1 MEDLASPLKTFY
13 WKVNAQEPAEEVI
26 KQAGEIIRQGGI
38 VAFPTETVYG
48 LGANVFDRKAIIKI
62 FNAKG
67 RPLDNPLIV
76 HIAAPAEIYQLA
88 AFVSPLAL
96 CLAEVF
102 WPGPLTLIL
111 PRLET
116 VPAEVSAGLNTIA
129 VRLPAHPVA
138 LALIKVAAVPIAA
151 PSANLSGRP
160 SPTTAKHVWVDL
172 NGKIDAIIDGGPTE
186 IGVESTVLDLTGE
199 VPVILRPGKITPAEI
214 KAVAGKVCLDPAAKG
229 IITGFGQT
237 EGLPHFE
244 TDTAFEKWRPRSPG
258 MKYRHY
264 APRAP
269 LYLIEGKNTPQVIK
283 YITEMAN
290 RYQKAGLKVGIL
302 TYKETAKHYQ
312 QGEVLVTGDRGKP
325 ASVALNLYHILRC
338 FDELGV
344 DLILAEGIP
353 PVGVGLAV
361 MNRLRRAAGNNII
374 RLD

>member
-1 MEDLASPLKTFY
+1 MGDLALPLKTFY

-26 KQAGEIIRQGGI
+26 KQAGEIIRQGGL

-48 LGANVFDRKAIIKI
+48 LGANVFDRKAIAKI

-76 HIAAPAEIYQLA
+76 HIAVLADIYQLSSS
-88 AFVSPLAL
+88 VSPLAL

-116 VPAEVSAGLNTIA
+116 VPAEVSAGLDTVAI
-129 VRLPAHPVA
+129 RLPAHPVA
-138 LALIKVAAVPIAA
+138 LALIRAADVPIAA
-151 PSANLSGRP
+151 PSANLSGCP
-160 SPTTAKHVWVDL
+160 SPTTAKHVWADL

-186 IGVESTVLDLTGE
+186 IGVESTVVDLTGAI
-199 VPVILRPGKITPAEI
+199 PAILRPGKITPAEI
-214 KAVAGKVCLDPAAKG
+214 EAVAGKVCLDPAAKG
-229 IITGFGQT
+229 IITSFK
-237 EGLPHFE
+237 
-244 TDTAFEKWRPRSPG
+244 TDTTSEKWRPRSPG

-269 LYLIEGKNTPQVIK
+269 LYLIEGNVPQVTK
-283 YITEMAN
+283 YINELAS
-290 RYQKAGLKVGIL
+290 RYQKAGLRVGIF
-302 TYKETAKHYQ
+302 TYKETAEHYR
-312 QGEVLVTGDRGKP
+312 QGEVLVAGDRCEP
-325 ASVALNLYHILRC
+325 ASVAANLYRILRR

-344 DLILAEGIP
+344 DLILAEGMP
-353 PVGVGLAV
+353 PVCVGLAV

-374 RLD
+374 RLGGNCWT

>member
-116 VPAEVSAGLNTIA
+116 VPAEVSAGLNTVA

-138 LALIKVAAVPIAA
+138 LALIRATAVPIAA

-160 SPTTAKHVWVDL
+160 SPTTAKHVWADL

-186 IGVESTVLDLTGE
+186 IGVESTVVDLTGTD
-199 VPVILRPGKITPAEI
+199 PVNFTPGKNN
-214 KAVAGKVCLDPAAKG
+214 
-229 IITGFGQT
+229 
-237 EGLPHFE
+237 
-244 TDTAFEKWRPRSPG
+244 PG
-258 MKYRHY
+258 
-264 APRAP
+264 
-269 LYLIEGKNTPQVIK
+269 
-283 YITEMAN
+283 
-290 RYQKAGLKVGIL
+290 
-302 TYKETAKHYQ
+302 
-312 QGEVLVTGDRGKP
+312 
-325 ASVALNLYHILRC
+325 
-338 FDELGV
+338 
-344 DLILAEGIP
+344 
-353 PVGVGLAV
+353 
-361 MNRLRRAAGNNII
+361 
-374 RLD
+374 

>member
-1 MEDLASPLKTFY
+1 MGDLVLPLKTFY

-116 VPAEVSAGLNTIA
+116 VPAEVSAGLNTVA

-138 LALIKVAAVPIAA
+138 LALIRAAAVPIAA

-160 SPTTAKHVWVDL
+160 SPTTAKHVWADL

-186 IGVESTVLDLTGE
+186 IGVESTVLDLTGA

-229 IITGFGQT
+229 ITTGFEQAG
-237 EGLPHFE
+237 GLTYFE
-244 TDTAFEKWRPRSPG
+244 TDTAFEKWRPLSPG

-264 APRAP
+264 APQAP
-269 LYLIEGKNTPQVIK
+269 LYLIEGKNTSQVIK

-290 RYQKAGLKVGIL
+290 RYQKAGLKVGIF

-325 ASVALNLYHILRC
+325 ASVALNLYRILRC

-353 PVGVGLAV
+353 PVDVGLAV